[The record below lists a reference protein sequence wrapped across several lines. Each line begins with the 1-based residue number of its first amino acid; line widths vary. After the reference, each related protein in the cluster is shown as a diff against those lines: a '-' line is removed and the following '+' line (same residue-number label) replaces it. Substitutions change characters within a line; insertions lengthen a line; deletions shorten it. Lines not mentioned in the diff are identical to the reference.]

1 MAPFQELV
9 EHLVGQLIRDNGKTE
24 ARRSRIRQN
33 AGFLDVHPHSGECGY
48 VVKSPRRKTSL
59 KLDGQ
64 RMSNPRFVMI
74 GGFLGAGKTTTIARL
89 ARHYQSQGLSVGI
102 VTNDQTT
109 DLVDTNSLRSQ
120 GFDVGEVAGSCF
132 CCNFNSLTS
141 TIEKLGVSERPD
153 VMIAEPVGSCTD
165 LVATVVRPL
174 VKIYEQP
181 LDVAPYGVIIKPS
194 HGAKILGNDVG
205 AGFSPKAAYIFRKQ
219 IEEADF
225 VVINRID
232 ELSADALND
241 LARRLDEQ
249 FPGRPILR
257 MSAKSGE
264 GFASLCDFLEQ
275 RGDFGQR
282 VMDVDYD
289 IYAEGEAEL
298 GWLNS
303 QIRLTATQP
312 FELDHL
318 LLDLIRRLRGEFAVI
333 DAETAH
339 LKTIGL
345 WEGFYGVANL
355 VSSFT
360 EPELSLPSNCR
371 VSQASV
377 VINAR
382 VATDPEQ
389 LERLVRKIVA
399 ESCAA
404 IPAQSQIDTLQ
415 CFRPGRPV
423 PTHRL

>member
-1 MAPFQELV
+1 
-9 EHLVGQLIRDNGKTE
+9 
-24 ARRSRIRQN
+24 
-33 AGFLDVHPHSGECGY
+33 
-48 VVKSPRRKTSL
+48 
-59 KLDGQ
+59 
-64 RMSNPRFVMI
+64 MSNPRFVMI

-89 ARHYQSQGLSVGI
+89 ARHYMAQGLSVGI

-109 DLVDTNSLRSQ
+109 DLVDTNSLRAQ
-120 GFDVGEVAGSCF
+120 GFEVGEVAGSCF
-132 CCNFNSLTS
+132 CCNFNALTS
-141 TIEKLGVSERPD
+141 TVEKLGVAERPD
-153 VMIAEPVGSCTD
+153 VIIAEPVGSCTD

-174 VKIYEQP
+174 VQIYEQP

-194 HGAKILGNDVG
+194 HGAKILRNEAG

-232 ELSADALND
+232 EMSADAVNE
-241 LARRLDEQ
+241 LAQRLEEQ

-264 GFASLCDFLEQ
+264 GFAAFCEFLEQ

-303 QIRLTATQP
+303 QVRVTSAQP
-312 FELDHL
+312 FELDDL
-318 LLDLIRRLRGEFAVI
+318 LLDIIRRLRTEFSAI
-333 DAETAH
+333 GAETAH

-377 VINAR
+377 VVNAR
-382 VATDPEQ
+382 VATDPTE
-389 LERLVRKIVA
+389 LERLVREVVHA
-399 ESCAA
+399 ACAA
-404 IPAQSQIDTLQ
+404 LPAESQIDTLQ

-423 PTHRL
+423 PTHRILEEATAQSTHLRRADN